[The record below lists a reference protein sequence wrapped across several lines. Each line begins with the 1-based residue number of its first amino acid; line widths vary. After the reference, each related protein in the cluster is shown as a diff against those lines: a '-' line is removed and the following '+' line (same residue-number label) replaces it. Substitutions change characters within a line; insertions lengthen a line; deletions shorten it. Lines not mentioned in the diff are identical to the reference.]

1 MRTWG
6 WGVVPRGNTLERLD
20 PPGIYHPHT
29 IQAEPP
35 AIHQNY
41 YVFLLVMALVASA
54 ADKQILVSTLYSS
67 FSPDFRVVACLVTL
81 VL

>member
-1 MRTWG
+1 MKDWIIL
-6 WGVVPRGNTLERLD
+6 TLFQKFILLTLF
-20 PPGIYHPHT
+20 HT
-29 IQAEPP
+29 DPP

-41 YVFLLVMALVASA
+41 YVFLLVMALVAST

-67 FSPDFRVVACLVTL
+67 FSPDFIVVICFVTL